1 MPPRDVT
8 AGEAASYLSAYA
20 SVYQGEHQRLTPT
33 ANSASARRCGFP
45 PIVESPYLGSGFLS
59 CLLAEDGAV
68 VIDQSRQ
75 PPPGWEIAGGPAMMV
90 DYADPASRVPP
101 EIVNLLKKQGINRQS
116 IGIYRI
122 CFAEPPSVDT
132 WRGTVPQPT
141 DRVTVT
147 AASGLRIEVSEVDLS
162 WETLVER
169 LTFGAYGPILDL
181 QLPEPTTDFWQPRI
195 IRDLGFLTADRK
207 HSRFFHYLELLRH
220 VDAAAWDE
228 RAIWARAKL
237 DVRRDLLHGIAKVGK
252 QGGGAVSFG
261 HDTFLL
267 DAAAFRD
274 RLRAFEEAING
285 LERLLNEQPDADE
298 EVFQRYLTEHP
309 LVLDVY
315 REVVPK
321 PNFVY
326 PEDASPLG
334 KAFVQPDFLVRRHP
348 SSYRLIELERPSK
361 GMATKKGQSRA
372 EVTQAVF
379 QIAEFKDYVL
389 EHYDRLRDDYPGIN
403 RNCTTAVIVSRS
415 REESFGGRADV
426 RRQLQLLQEQHSI
439 DELLTYDDLLVQAKG
454 SGAPFRTVG
463 RTLRGRLGRYACE

>member
-8 AGEAASYLSAYA
+8 VKEAASYLSAYA
-20 SVYQGEHQRLTPT
+20 SAYQSEHRRLTAPPPGG
-33 ANSASARRCGFP
+33 AGFP
-45 PIVESPYLGSGFLS
+45 LIVESPYLDSGFLS

-68 VIDQSRQ
+68 VIDRSWE

-90 DYADPASRVPP
+90 DYADPESRVPP
-101 EIVNLLKKQGINRQS
+101 EIVNLLKQEGIYGQN

-122 CFAEPPSVDT
+122 CFAEPPSEDT
-132 WRGTVPQPT
+132 WRGIVPHPI

-147 AASGLRIEVSEVDLS
+147 APSGLRIEVSEVDLS
-162 WETLVER
+162 WEALVER

-181 QLPEPTTDFWQPRI
+181 HLPETTGDLWQPRI
-195 IRDLGFLTADRK
+195 IRDLGFLTADRE

-237 DVRRDLLHGIAKVGK
+237 DVRRDLLHGITKIGE
-252 QGGGAVSFG
+252 QGGGTVSFG

-274 RLRAFEEAING
+274 RLRAFEKAVDG

-298 EVFQRYLTEHP
+298 QVFQRYLTEHP

-315 REVVPK
+315 GEVVPK

-326 PEDASPLG
+326 PDDASPLG

-379 QIAEFKDYVL
+379 QIAEFKDYIK

-415 REESFGGRADV
+415 TEASFGGRADV
-426 RRQLQLLQEQHSI
+426 RRHLQLLQEQHNI
-439 DELLTYDDLLVQAKG
+439 DELLTYDDLLVQAKEALARL
-454 SGAPFRTVG
+454 SGLSGTP
-463 RTLRGRLGRYACE
+463 